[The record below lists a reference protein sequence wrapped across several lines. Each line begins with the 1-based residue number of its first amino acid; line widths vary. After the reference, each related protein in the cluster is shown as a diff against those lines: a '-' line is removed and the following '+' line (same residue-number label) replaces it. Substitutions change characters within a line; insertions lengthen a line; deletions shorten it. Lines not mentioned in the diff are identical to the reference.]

1 MSFPPSSAKYIQRFL
16 CRLFTPPIS
25 GEYRPSLLAVEPVSK
40 QKRAPIFLREVF
52 FLPGLCYDRENA
64 FERKISMKRTK
75 LSDRQLPDYT
85 RGEEI
90 MNMITHIVGG
100 VMGLAA
106 LTLCVIR
113 AALHGNVYGIVTS
126 AIYGAAMVAMFTIS
140 SVYHGLR
147 PNMGKKVMQVID
159 HCTIYFLIAGTYT
172 VIVLSAFRPQ
182 YPALAWG
189 MFAFEWGMAALATT
203 LTAIDLKK
211 YNVFSMVCYIGMGW
225 AIVPFMK
232 QALQVLTLPG
242 FLLLLFGGIAYT
254 IGSIL
259 YGLGKK
265 RKWMHSV
272 FHIFVNLGA
281 LLQFLAVLL
290 YAV

>member
-1 MSFPPSSAKYIQRFL
+1 
-16 CRLFTPPIS
+16 
-25 GEYRPSLLAVEPVSK
+25 
-40 QKRAPIFLREVF
+40 
-52 FLPGLCYDRENA
+52 
-64 FERKISMKRTK
+64 MKRTK
-75 LSDRQLPDYT
+75 FSDRKLPDYT
-85 RGEEI
+85 RGEEL

-100 VMGLAA
+100 AIGIVA

-113 AALHGNVYGIVTS
+113 AALHDNVWGIITS
-126 AIYGAAMVAMFTIS
+126 AIYGAAMIAMFTIS
-140 SVYHGLR
+140 SVYHGLK
-147 PNMGKKVMQVID
+147 PNLGKKVMQVID

-172 VIVLSAFRPQ
+172 VIVLSALRPV
-182 YPALAWG
+182 YPVLGWG
-189 MFAFEWGMAALATT
+189 LFAFEWVLAVFATT

-211 YNVFSMVCYIGMGW
+211 YGVFSMICYIGMGW
-225 AIVPFMK
+225 AVIPFWK
-232 QALQVLTLPG
+232 QVLTVLMKPG

-281 LLQFLAVLL
+281 LLQFFAVLF